1 MKRKPGNPEG
11 IDYRLHPNASRVR
24 YGIVKTPT
32 FLLLVIPLAIAATL
46 VFQASAETASPAQ
59 QAEALYRQGVAAEGA
74 GDPAAAKKAYQAAL
88 QANPR
93 HANATYALGQLKINY
108 TKVAAKGREAKFAT
122 VMVPEFKLDQAT
134 LKESLDA
141 LQLIVEQQSNE
152 EVTPNFM
159 IQDPNNA
166 LTEAKITL
174 VLKNTPAKGVLQY
187 VLEMAKAKAR
197 YDEYAI
203 VILPN

>member
-1 MKRKPGNPEG
+1 
-11 IDYRLHPNASRVR
+11 
-24 YGIVKTPT
+24 VKTPT
-32 FLLLVIPLAIAATL
+32 FLLRAIPIAIAAAL
-46 VFQASAETASPAQ
+46 ASQAFAETPAASPAQ
-59 QAEALYRQGVAAEGA
+59 QAEAFYRQGMAAESA

-108 TKVAAKGREAKFAT
+108 TKVASKGREAKFAT

-141 LQLIVEQQSNE
+141 LQLIVEKQSNE

-159 IQDPNNA
+159 IQDPNNTLA
-166 LTEAKITL
+166 EAKITL
-174 VLKNTPAKGVLQY
+174 VLKNTPAKGVLRY
-187 VLEMAKAKAR
+187 ILEQSRAKAR